1 MEGFF
6 MKELPKK
13 SLVPFDQEKY
23 EAAARI
29 DPLLIACN
37 YSFSLPEVNFD
48 DLEEFENQGKPVLLH
63 KRMIPAI
70 KELFYA
76 AVDVDA
82 NFQKACK
89 ISSGYRTIEQ
99 LEKLR
104 TDRYFLKLLETY
116 LEKQEEDDPVKRM
129 QKSMKKMSEQ
139 ERLIKYFGLR
149 KSPELVELEKKFA
162 NDSEKFL
169 ATVDP
174 SIKEWLKQAALK
186 KVDQSVPYAGRSDHH
201 TGLAVDLPHT
211 IVNVEFYQ
219 WLEAK
224 AYHYGFIRRYTEE
237 SREYTRVDPEIWH
250 WRYVGKNHAE
260 KIHELGITLDEYII
274 NKHYKAVV

>member
-1 MEGFF
+1 
-6 MKELPKK
+6 MKELSKK

-23 EAAARI
+23 EAAAYK
-29 DPLLIACN
+29 DPLLVACN
-37 YSFSLPEVNFD
+37 YSFSLPEVKFD
-48 DLEEFENQGKPVLLH
+48 DLEELENQGKPVLLH
-63 KRMIPAI
+63 KWMIPEI
-70 KELFYA
+70 KKLFLA
-76 AVDVDA
+76 AVNFNA

-99 LEKLR
+99 LEQLR
-104 TDRYFLKLLETY
+104 KDRYFLKLLEMY
-116 LEKQEEDDPVKRM
+116 LEKQEENDPVKM
-129 QKSMKKMSEQ
+129 FQKSMKKMSEQ

-149 KSPELVELEKKFA
+149 KSPELIELEKKYA

-169 ATVDP
+169 AAVDP
-174 SIKEWLKQAALK
+174 SIKEWLKQEALK

-201 TGLAVDLPHT
+201 TGFAVDLPHT

-219 WLEAK
+219 WLEEN

-250 WRYVGKNHAE
+250 WRYVGQNHAE
-260 KIHELGITLDEYII
+260 QIHKLGVTLDEYVIK
-274 NKHYKAVV
+274 KHYEDVL